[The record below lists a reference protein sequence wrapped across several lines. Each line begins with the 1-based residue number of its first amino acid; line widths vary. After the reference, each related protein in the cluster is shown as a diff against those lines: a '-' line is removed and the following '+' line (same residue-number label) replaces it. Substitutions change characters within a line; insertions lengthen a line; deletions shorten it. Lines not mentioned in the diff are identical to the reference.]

1 MVKADGS
8 RCLVELTTWGKSAIA
23 MGRVD
28 DSQGKMREALGGGLA
43 CLSDGGV
50 DRLGYGQSKPH
61 GSRPI
66 EEGVS
71 YVAAGTAGN
80 AWSVVEG
87 SSLSVGPSLGQD
99 DVIFGN
105 GPRGCACMAR
115 QWAVLIESRDDS
127 GREHAQLLAC
137 WSVNSVR
144 VPGLG
149 EKVAPR
155 RALRDSGPGTFR
167 YFGIRKKGTNSCRQC
182 MALFDEVFRRPPSH
196 RWRKG

>member
-1 MVKADGS
+1 M
-8 RCLVELTTWGKSAIA
+8 
-23 MGRVD
+23 
-28 DSQGKMREALGGGLA
+28 
-43 CLSDGGV
+43 
-50 DRLGYGQSKPH
+50 
-61 GSRPI
+61 
-66 EEGVS
+66 S
-71 YVAAGTAGN
+71 YVAAGPAGN

-99 DVIFGN
+99 DVIFGS

-167 YFGIRKKGTNSCRQC
+167 FFGKEKGDELVPT
-182 MALFDEVFRRPPSH
+182 MLALFDEVFRRPPSH